1 MNASAYLIR
10 RGDLNPGWVPL
21 YAGTWLLQWFCAGL
35 RYFPCA
41 AALLIVNLIAGWELP
56 VREAALVITFAPL
69 AFSLATLV
77 LPLGS
82 WWWEQREGGRRPS
95 EREQTA
101 FGMAFSQLRRA
112 DPELRAP
119 HRWFVVDDPEPNA
132 CVYGG
137 SLMVTRGMLDDP
149 FFPAVL
155 AHELG
160 HLNSSD
166 GRVTAA
172 VYRITVPPRNPQ
184 DFPLKTLAFL
194 FGGRVGM
201 VPVRPAW
208 GMYWRRREAVA
219 DAYAAKLG
227 QGPALA
233 TYLDTHALSMD
244 LPMPFKDF
252 GESSHPWTEHRI
264 ESLQARSADR

>member
-1 MNASAYLIR
+1 LVGRAAILASSA
-10 RGDLNPGWVPL
+10 PT
-21 YAGTWLLQWFCAGL
+21 YAESD
-35 RYFPCA
+35 FPCA
-41 AALLIVNLIAGWELP
+41 AALLIVNLIAGWNLP
-56 VREAALVITFAPL
+56 VREAALVIAFAPL
-69 AFSLATLV
+69 ALSLGTLV

-95 EREQTA
+95 ERERAA
-101 FGMAFSQLRRA
+101 FEMAFSQLRRA
-112 DPELRAP
+112 DSELRAP

-184 DFPLKTLAFL
+184 DYPLKTLAFL
-194 FGGRVGM
+194 FSGRVGM
-201 VPVRPAW
+201 VPVRAAW

-219 DAYAAKLG
+219 DAYAARLG